1 MRSDFQTS
9 TPFARAALVLKQ
21 ACHALGLGYLIKNM
35 LRKMGFE
42 LRYVG
47 ATTSAPTDPKIWHSQ
62 VWPFATYSPWL
73 TDTAFKRIYDEI
85 KHHTLVDHYLC
96 YDLWQLVTEAAK
108 LDRGDLIEV
117 GSWRGGTGC
126 VIARRAELSN
136 LTNTVYLCDTFKG
149 VVKAGALDPFYAGGE
164 HADTSPEIVN
174 GLVRR
179 LGLKNVEVLTGVFPE
194 ETGHRVA
201 HREFRF
207 CHIDVDV
214 YQSAA
219 DVVEWV
225 WPRLIAGG
233 MIVYDDYGFKGCEG
247 VTRFVN
253 EQRLKPDRLI
263 LHNLNGHAIA
273 IKQHT
278 STSSRR
284 RWLHDLRRR
293 SMPGP

>member
-9 TPFARAALVLKQ
+9 TPFARTAQVLIR
-21 ACHALGLGYLIKNM
+21 ASHALGLGHLTKNM
-35 LRKMGFE
+35 LRKMGCE

-47 ATTSAPTDPKIWHSQ
+47 PTTSAPADPAIWHSQ
-62 VWPFATYSPWL
+62 VWPFATY
-73 TDTAFKRIYDEI
+73 
-85 KHHTLVDHYLC
+85 YLC
-96 YDLWQLVTEAAK
+96 YELWQLVTEAAK
-108 LDRGDLIEV
+108 LGRGDLIEV
-117 GSWRGGTGC
+117 GAWRGGTGC
-126 VIARRAELSN
+126 VIARRAELNN

-149 VVKAGALDPFYAGGE
+149 VVKAGALDPIYAGGE

-233 MIVYDDYGFKGCEG
+233 MIVFDDYGFKGCEG

-273 IKQHT
+273 IKTAYPHVTEQ
-278 STSSRR
+278 
-284 RWLHDLRRR
+284 D
-293 SMPGP
+293 G